1 MEFKEITWDNF
12 IECIELKVAEEQKR
26 FISSNQH
33 ALAEAYIASK
43 EGQVIITFAIYK
55 DETMVGFI
63 MMYYDDGNGNFEY
76 SSYGVF
82 KIMIDG
88 RYQGKG
94 YGKEAM
100 EKAVELSKTSPH
112 GEARV
117 VEVTYNPENIIAK
130 NLYASLG
137 FVETGNTHPSGE
149 VYAEFVLPKTP
160 YLRSF

>member
-1 MEFKEITWDNF
+1 MEFREITWDNF
-12 IECIELKVAEEQKR
+12 IECIELRVTEEQKR

-33 ALAEAYIASK
+33 SLAEAYIASK

-55 DETMVGFI
+55 DEKMVGFI
-63 MMYYDDGNGNFEY
+63 MMYYDNGDDNFER

-100 EKAVELSKTSPH
+100 MTAIEYARASHH
-112 GEARV
+112 GKARV
-117 VEVTYNPENIIAK
+117 VELTYKPENVVAK
-130 NLYASLG
+130 NLYSSLG
-137 FVETGNTHPSGE
+137 FVETRNTHPSGE
-149 VYAEFVLPKTP
+149 VYVEFVL
-160 YLRSF
+160 